1 MLRIFDPHIHL
12 WDLSAGLYP
21 WLEKPSVSFIG
32 SNEPIA
38 RSYLLDEF
46 LSEAGDALEIV
57 GAVHVEATASDPLA
71 EVAHLQSVADAAPIP
86 LGIVGHAD
94 LRREDLDAVLDD
106 MAEHPAFRGIRHVTN
121 HHSNPDLTYVSED
134 LWADPAFARGL
145 AALGARKLSF
155 DLALYPGQMAEA
167 ACVAQACP
175 ETVMVLNQAG
185 AWVDR
190 TLAGWRQWKSG
201 MRALAACD
209 NIFVKLAGFGMW
221 DPEVTA
227 SSIRPIILE
236 TLDVFGTKR
245 SMFASN
251 FPVDKL
257 FGSYGDL
264 WRSYDAVV
272 ADLSESERADLFER
286 NAASVYRSGAPDR

>member
-12 WDLSAGLYP
+12 WDLSTGLYP
-21 WLEKPSVSFIG
+21 WLEKPTESFIG

-46 LSEAGDALEIV
+46 MGEAGDTLEIV
-57 GAVHVEATASDPLA
+57 GAVHVEATAADPLA
-71 EVAHLQSVADAAPIP
+71 EVAHLQSVADRAPIP

-94 LRREDLDAVLDD
+94 LRREDLDEVLDR
-106 MAEHPAFRGIRHVTN
+106 MTENAAFRGIRHVTN
-121 HHSNPDLTYVSED
+121 YHANPELTYVSEN

-145 AALGARKLSF
+145 RLLGARNLSF

-167 ACVAQACP
+167 AQVAQSCP
-175 ETVMVLNQAG
+175 ETAMVVNQAG

-190 TLAGWRQWKSG
+190 TLSGWREWKSG

-209 NIFVKLAGFGMW
+209 NISVKLAGFGMW

-227 SSIRPIILE
+227 SSIRPVVLE
-236 TLDVFGTKR
+236 TLDAFGTRR

-257 FGSYGDL
+257 FTSYRDL
-264 WRSYDAVV
+264 WRCYDVAV
-272 ADLSESERADLFER
+272 ADLSGDERTALFER
-286 NAASVYRSGAPDR
+286 NAASTYRVEL